1 MQSAPETTNSQTLL
15 DIARRSIEHGLY
27 YQQRWLPEIRDYPP
41 TWHEQ
46 RASFVTLKRHGDLR
60 GCIGTTEAVD
70 PLVVGVARN
79 AYSAAFS
86 DPRFPA
92 LTMEEYEGV
101 ELSLSLLTPAEPV
114 EFTCEAELLEWLV
127 PGHHGLII
135 EHGNR
140 RATFLPS
147 VWDSVSTPDEF
158 LAALKY
164 KAGLT
169 AQQAPERAWRYS
181 SETIGE

>member
-1 MQSAPETTNSQTLL
+1 MNNQTLL

-27 YQQRWLPEIRDYPP
+27 HQQRWLPEVRDYHPA
-41 TWHEQ
+41 WHER

-60 GCIGTTEAVD
+60 GCIGTIEAID
-70 PLVVGVARN
+70 ALVVSVARN
-79 AYSAAFS
+79 AYSAAFN

-92 LTMEEYEGV
+92 LTMDEYV
-101 ELSLSLLTPAEPV
+101 SIELSLSLLTPAEPV
-114 EFTCEAELLEWLV
+114 DFTCEAELLERLV

-147 VWDSVSTPDEF
+147 VWESLSTPEEF
-158 LAALKY
+158 LTALKY

-169 AQQAPERAWRYS
+169 AELVPQRAWRYS
-181 SETIGE
+181 SETISE